1 MTLRL
6 LPPSRRHVIWRD
18 SVGVGV
24 LGKGLNQSVLVIFQ
38 QSFSVCYAI
47 LMSYNNSETADY
59 GYNPALFGVLSLS
72 YSCLAKLIFT

>member
-1 MTLRL
+1 M
-6 LPPSRRHVIWRD
+6 IWRD

-47 LMSYNNSETADY
+47 LMSYNNSETAGY

-72 YSCLAKLIFT
+72 CSCLAKLIFT